1 MTASATRW
9 VKHDFGGRSS
19 PGYFVLNLTIH
30 FQVVDHDLKT
40 FSEAQAYCAAEGG
53 TLAMP
58 KTDQQQDFIEILM
71 QQSHSET
78 FWIGLDDLET
88 EKVHKWADGTLLDYA
103 NGAYNRYLKGHP
115 DKMYQTEDC
124 VENVSRVDIQRSAL
138 LNHVI
143 RSNRVA
149 VFTGTMKTAPR
160 SIPSFVRRSTPCP
173 DASTQTAKSRE
184 MSMLIM
190 TRY

>member
-1 MTASATRW
+1 M
-9 VKHDFGGRSS
+9 
-19 PGYFVLNLTIH
+19 
-30 FQVVDHDLKT
+30 KT
-40 FSEAQAYCAAEGG
+40 FKEAQAYCAAEGG

-124 VENVSRVDIQRSAL
+124 VENVSRVHIQGSAF

-160 SIPSFVRRSTPCP
+160 STPSFVRKPTNYP
-173 DASTQTAKSRE
+173 DAFSQMVMCRV
-184 MSMLIM
+184 MNMLIM
-190 TRY
+190 TSY